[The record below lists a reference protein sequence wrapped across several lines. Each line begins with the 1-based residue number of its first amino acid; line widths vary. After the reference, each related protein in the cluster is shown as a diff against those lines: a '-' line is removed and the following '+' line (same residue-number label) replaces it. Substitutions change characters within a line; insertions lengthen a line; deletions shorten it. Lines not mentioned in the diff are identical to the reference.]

1 MKYDLRFCL
10 FEFILSVSSV
20 TFMSYL
26 PMNTKSYKWISILK
40 RGTRYV
46 QSSAVN
52 IDNKS
57 NVKCL
62 CKFFDISESK
72 AQFLC
77 MKHPVITKLNEEKI
91 QSLVNTSSEIGLS
104 PEILIEEPALF
115 GILPVTLKYRYK
127 VLQEC
132 GVKVIAPAMLSTY
145 LTILRQKTI
154 GELKNSGYILP
165 QINVENRLASFM
177 TQWPTSLTTLI
188 YEDIDKSTLYTLRL
202 KIIQRYLELLL
213 DLTNEEFY
221 RGIETYPTIKH
232 RPLQNIN
239 ETLKILQS
247 QIMMPNQKIKSNLYL
262 IHADPENLK
271 EIIYNIRSLGGIDIK
286 EVIRMHPKLASKNY
300 RTLLEIRKLLEEY
313 GISNEAQRRCYGI
326 FTLSIDTIKERL
338 ENAKSVPEFNT
349 FFKHPRFLKMIHHN
363 NTAMKRLSKLY
374 SSNKKCASL
383 NVLSGSASHYEIFEK
398 APGDRLGKGKDLLF
412 CISQSLGKKFN
423 MSQVRKLIKRHPF
436 WINTPVF
443 QVKYVYE
450 QLSTQFT
457 NEEIYEN
464 SPILLYPWKK
474 VKAILNLID
483 KKQMHNEFTWIHEYF
498 DYSFLSKSQK
508 LSLVLYILEKN
519 HYFSGNG
526 VWLDENKQY
535 QESVQN

>member
-1 MKYDLRFCL
+1 MY
-10 FEFILSVSSV
+10 
-20 TFMSYL
+20 MYYL
-26 PMNTKSYKWISILK
+26 LMNSKSNKWISIINK
-40 RGTRYV
+40 GARYV
-46 QSSAVN
+46 QSRAVN
-52 IDNKS
+52 IENTS
-57 NVKCL
+57 YVQHL

-77 MKHPVITKLNEEKI
+77 LKHPTITKLNEEKI
-91 QSLVNTSSEIGLS
+91 KSLVDTSNEIGLS

-132 GVKVIAPAMLSTY
+132 GVKIITPAMLTTY
-145 LTILRQKTI
+145 LTILKQKTI
-154 GELKNSGYILP
+154 GELKNSGYLHP
-165 QINVENRLASFM
+165 QINIENRLASFM

-188 YEDIDKSTLYTLRL
+188 YEDVEKSTLYALRL

-213 DLTNEEFY
+213 DLTNEEYY
-221 RGIETYPTIKH
+221 RGIKTYPTIKH
-232 RPLQNIN
+232 RPLKNIN
-239 ETLKILQS
+239 ATLNILQS

-271 EIIYNIRSLGGIDIK
+271 DIIYNIRSLGGIDIK
-286 EVIRMHPKLASKNY
+286 EVIRMHPKLATKNY
-300 RTLLEIRKLLEEY
+300 RTLLEIRKVFEEY
-313 GISNEAQRRCYGI
+313 GISNEAQRRCFSI
-326 FTLSIDTIKERL
+326 FTLGSDTIRERL
-338 ENAKSVPEFNT
+338 ENAKNVPEFNT

-374 SSNKKCASL
+374 SNNKKCASL
-383 NVLSGSASHYEIFEK
+383 NVLSGSASHYEMFEK

-423 MSQVRKLIKRHPF
+423 MSQVRKVIKRHPF

-474 VKAILNLID
+474 VKLILNLID
-483 KKQMHNEFTWIHEYF
+483 KKQMHIEIPIIHEYF
-498 DYSFLSKSQK
+498 DYSVVSKSQK

-526 VWLDENKQY
+526 VWLDENKQCV
-535 QESVQN
+535 ESDPS